1 MLTDVQISGIT
12 TITLCVLLVSA
23 VMTDI
28 RVNRITNQMVLLVLS
43 LGLLSQAALY
53 GLSGVA
59 SWLGGVSIGFAIFLP
74 FYLLK
79 AMGAGDVKLMA
90 AVGGVFG
97 YKTALIVTGFSL
109 IAGLPLVLLLL
120 IHRYIVTTREMPAPA
135 ARTDSGYVN
144 FFVLTKLKA
153 EDFLQS
159 ARKQEVP
166 YAAAIA
172 GGAFGGLLWVGN
184 LQQLAVVLSS

>member
-1 MLTDVQISGIT
+1 VLTDIQISGIT
-12 TITLCVLLVSA
+12 TITLCILLASA
-23 VMTDI
+23 VVTDI

-59 SWLGGVSIGFAIFLP
+59 SWLGGVSIGFVIFLP
-74 FYLLK
+74 FYLRK

-97 YKTALIVTGFSL
+97 YKVALIVTGFSL

-120 IHRYIVTTREMPAPA
+120 VYRYIVTNREMPAPA

-144 FFVLTKLKA
+144 FFKLTKLKA
-153 EDFLQS
+153 EDFLLS

-166 YAAAIA
+166 FAAAIA